1 VEQIYA
7 LKDRMVKGLQEI
19 EGVTVHGLTGRDS
32 APQIVSAGF
41 EGVRAEVLLH
51 ALEDR
56 GVYVSSGS
64 ACSSNHPGIS
74 GTLKGIGVKD
84 SLLDST
90 LRFSFGLFNTEDD
103 VDYCLEQLRELL
115 PMLRRYRRA

>member
-1 VEQIYA
+1 
-7 LKDRMVKGLQEI
+7 
-19 EGVTVHGLTGRDS
+19 VTVHGLTGRDS

-90 LRFSFGLFNTEDD
+90 LRFSFGLFNTEED
-103 VDYCLEQLRELL
+103 VDYCLQQLRELL